1 MMDKE
6 KKVEKQRMAKE
17 ALKAMQ
23 EIEDSTRLENIIKD
37 NKIEFKSGDK
47 VYRVRKSTLIEQQ
60 EIDTAR
66 RKKYVEYMNDDSY
79 LFRKQ
84 WIEKYL
90 KKGIDIK
97 KMEDD
102 IKRIEDEVK
111 QLLLRLAQTSITK
124 EIGELKDQILKLRD
138 EQFSK
143 SIEKTDLL
151 SYCIEEQLNIVANS
165 YTAYLTLERKEQD
178 KWVKHFKDYDEFQ
191 NCDNME
197 LINKVFYFMNHLL
210 YSN

>member
-1 MMDKE
+1 MVKE
-6 KKVEKQRMAKE
+6 KKVEKQVMAKE

-23 EIEDSTRLENIIKD
+23 ELEDSVRMENIVKD

-47 VYRVRKSTLIEQQ
+47 TFRVRKPTLIEQQ
-60 EIDTAR
+60 EVDTAR
-66 RKKYVEYMNDDSY
+66 RKKYIEFMNDDSY

-84 WIEKYL
+84 WIEKYA
-90 KKGIDIK
+90 KKGVDIK

-111 QLLLRLAQTSITK
+111 KLLIRLAQVSEAK
-124 EIGELKDQILKLRD
+124 EIGQLKDEILKLRD
-138 EQFSK
+138 EQFGK

-165 YTAYLTLERKEQD
+165 YTAYLSLERKEND
-178 KWVKHFKDYDEFQ
+178 KYVKHFENYDKFQ
-191 NCDNME
+191 NCDDMD
-197 LINKVFYFMNHLL
+197 LINKVFYYINHLL
-210 YSN
+210 FS